1 MKITI
6 KTIKEN
12 KDGSADVEINY
23 DKEGLQ
29 FIIERGVNAMLV
41 EAVMT
46 EVTGEIYGISD
57 ILGTLP
63 KKGSKRRSNKS
74 CLLYTS
80 PSPRDLSTSRMPSSA

>member
-1 MKITI
+1 MKIVI

-23 DKEGLQ
+23 DKEGLH
-29 FIIERGVNAMLV
+29 FIIERGVNALLV

-46 EVTGEIYGISD
+46 QATGELYGISD

-63 KKGSKRRSNKS
+63 KKSSKRRSNKS
-74 CLLYTS
+74 VAKIKSGGT
-80 PSPRDLSTSRMPSSA
+80 D

>member
-1 MKITI
+1 MKIVI

-12 KDGSADVEINY
+12 KDGSADVEVNY

-29 FIIERGVNAMLV
+29 FIMDKGVNALLI

-46 EVTGEIYGISD
+46 EQTGELYGISD

-74 CLLYTS
+74 VAKIKSGGT
-80 PSPRDLSTSRMPSSA
+80 D